1 MGKNKCC
8 KKSSSSRCDE
18 SSSSTSCYSSSS
30 TYGFCCPKYPK
41 CCCVKDKC
49 APIYYPNN
57 CVGQYPCNP
66 CPPFPCPPFPCPPTK
81 CGSGNTYNSYSSIIA
96 GSTISF
102 NLLSNYTLFI
112 VNPTNSSGNLYLP
125 AISSL
130 SSCSYNKMFVISNIS
145 SETIVLNPSASTT
158 TTDNINGQPLAII
171 SPNSSVNVYSSFIS
185 GVGYWSLV
193 QSGMMIS

>member
-8 KKSSSSRCDE
+8 KKSSSTRCD
-18 SSSSTSCYSSSS
+18 SSSSSCSSS

-41 CCCVKDKC
+41 CYCTRDKC

-57 CVGQYPCNP
+57 CVSQYPCNP
-66 CPPFPCPPFPCPPTK
+66 CPLPPCPPFPPFPCPPSP
-81 CGSGNTYNSYSSIIA
+81 CAPTYTSYSSIVT

-112 VNPTNSSGNLYLP
+112 TNPTDSNGNLYLP
-125 AISSL
+125 SITSL

-145 SETIVLNPSASTT
+145 SEFITINPSTTTT
-158 TTDNINGQPLAII
+158 TTDNINGLSSII
-171 SPNSSVNVYSSFIS
+171 IGPNSSVNIYSSYIG

-193 QSGMMIS
+193 QNGTQLIA